1 MWHTAAWLD
10 ADRIR
15 FAPDLTSVSR
25 DDTSIVTVCRHYPCD
40 MPSSSDHIREVT
52 TESFQQD
59 VLQRS
64 REVPVLVDFWATWCE
79 PCKTLSPILE
89 SVTDSYEG
97 KVELAKI
104 DVDAN
109 PDVSAQFLVQSIP
122 TVVAIKDGKEVNR
135 FTGALPEESVRAF
148 VDGILPTAHDLM
160 VEQAR
165 DAMVAGDNSTAEHI
179 LRQVLDAE
187 SDHNDAGTSLA
198 AVLIDRGDIDE
209 ALIILG
215 KLVPGPEVDRL
226 QAAAR
231 LRQRGGDDIGD
242 LEAAAAADPDSDQAQ
257 LDLAQALAARSQYEP
272 ALDRLLAVVAR
283 RGEGKEPARQAMVD
297 IFEVLGNDH
306 PLTAG
311 YRRRLAT
318 ELF

>member
-1 MWHTAAWLD
+1 MT
-10 ADRIR
+10 
-15 FAPDLTSVSR
+15 
-25 DDTSIVTVCRHYPCD
+25 
-40 MPSSSDHIREVT
+40 SSSDHIKEVT

-311 YRRRLAT
+311 YRRRLAA